1 MQKIKILEQGAEK
14 LGILIDEE
22 KCRKFCEYAMLIKD
36 WNKRMNL
43 VSFREMEDLYRSHF
57 LDSLW
62 CMKGIDF
69 HNGMKMIDIGSGAGF
84 PGIPLK
90 ICFPGIELV
99 LIEAQK
105 KRCLFLKE
113 TIEKLNLDR
122 CLVINGRAEE
132 MAHAGIYREA
142 FDCAAVRALSRLPVL
157 LELGLPFL
165 KTGGRLVAL
174 KGRDVDIEIESSRYA
189 CMILGGELVAKIP
202 YKLKDWERRHVV
214 VYQKIKETPYR
225 FPRRPGIPQKKPLVK
240 EKEK

>member
-1 MQKIKILEQGAEK
+1 MQEIKVLEQGAK
-14 LGILIDEE
+14 RLGILLDEE
-22 KCRKFCEYAMLIKD
+22 KCRKFCEYAMLIQE

-69 HNGMKMIDIGSGAGF
+69 HYGMKMIDIGSGSGF

-90 ICFPGIELV
+90 ICFPGINMV
-99 LIEAQK
+99 LLEAQK
-105 KRCLFLKE
+105 KRCIFLLE
-113 TIEKLNLDR
+113 AIEKLKLGR

-132 MAHAGIYREA
+132 MAHAKIYREA
-142 FDCAAVRALSRLPVL
+142 FDCVAIRALSRIPVL

-174 KGRDVDIEIESSRYA
+174 KGRDVDKEIESSRYA
-189 CMILGGELVAKIP
+189 CLILGGELVAKIP
-202 YKLKDWERRHVV
+202 YKLRNGERRHVV
-214 VYQKIKETPYR
+214 VYQKIKETPHL